1 MTMENQSIEK
11 RYLDRQ
17 KLINLLER
25 LFSGNYFIEEQQL
38 KTVLTIPRKLTET
51 EQESIKPSR

>member
-1 MTMENQSIEK
+1 MNMEKQSIEK

-25 LFSGNYFIEEQQL
+25 LFPGNYFIEVE
-38 KTVLTIPRKLTET
+38 
-51 EQESIKPSR
+51 